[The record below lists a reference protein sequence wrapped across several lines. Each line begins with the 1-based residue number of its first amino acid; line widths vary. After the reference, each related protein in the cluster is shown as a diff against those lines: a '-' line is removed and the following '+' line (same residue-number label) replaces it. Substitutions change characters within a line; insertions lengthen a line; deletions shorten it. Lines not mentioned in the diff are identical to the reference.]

1 MTTMLIQFRG
11 TDGERGV
18 AALIDDAAP
27 CRVPVRNPI
36 EVDADTPVAV
46 RAL

>member
-1 MTTMLIQFRG
+1 MTTTLTQFRG

-27 CRVPVRNPI
+27 FGLPLRNPI
-36 EVDADTPVAV
+36 AVDADTPVAV